1 MVVLAV
7 WILFVIFEHWITFYF
22 TVALGFEFQQ
32 TLNKS
37 EHFKNDYGLPLPIFW
52 DGDPKNNL
60 KIALAEL
67 QQQQHSHPTTKKG
80 HKWSHV

>member
-1 MVVLAV
+1 MSLK
-7 WILFVIFEHWITFYF
+7 ISENMIVI
-22 TVALGFEFQQ
+22 
-32 TLNKS
+32 
-37 EHFKNDYGLPLPIFW
+37 PLPIFW